1 MQQGKEGP
9 LLLHDPTIHY
19 IMTDELSYMMID
31 VNIVAFS
38 SPRIPGAYMVFE
50 YIPPILDSLVPRKS
64 ARCISCNSTGSDDL
78 LLLEPLHSSADFP
91 RLPSLLDRSDVSCI
105 CLRKAS
111 CFLGSHSL
119 FKHSFWYGGLSFIIF
134 HIIHAAG

>member
-1 MQQGKEGP
+1 MQQRKEGP
-9 LLLHDPTIHY
+9 LLLHDPAIHY

-64 ARCISCNSTGSDDL
+64 ARCNSCNSTGSDDL

-91 RLPSLLDRSDVSCI
+91 RLPSVRILMSKFLIDSSSNVMTNHGAF
-105 CLRKAS
+105 LTGTAS
-111 CFLGSHSL
+111 
-119 FKHSFWYGGLSFIIF
+119 
-134 HIIHAAG
+134 